1 MVNGDNELIV
11 SSVLPHKETFRLVES
26 FSRVYK
32 KDNPVSHDG
41 TIAASAVASS
51 PKEKKGMFG
60 SVFKTKPKR
69 AAETETTEST
79 KETIEELSKIF
90 TTANFPWNNNNDV
103 ERSGRES
110 STVTRVDDEEELD
123 IDDIDIEDDDDDDH
137 HKQEQP
143 KEQGILSGISKQKL
157 ASKFTSFKG
166 KLKQMTA
173 KNNEKSVVTNE
184 EKHEEKSGAT
194 VDQIKKKYG
203 FASSEEM
210 GAAKMA
216 QSKLQDNLKKLQG
229 ISMKTTEMEDTAK
242 SFSSTAKELL
252 NAVEFNKQSSS
263 KS

>member
-26 FSRVYK
+26 LSRVYK
-32 KDNPVSHDG
+32 KDNPVCHDG
-41 TIAASAVASS
+41 IIAASAVASS

-79 KETIEELSKIF
+79 KETIEEISKIF
-90 TTANFPWNNNNDV
+90 TTANFPWNNDNNNV
-103 ERSGRES
+103 EHSSRES
-110 STVTRVDDEEELD
+110 STVVTRVDDEEELD
-123 IDDIDIEDDDDDDH
+123 IDDIDIEDDDH
-137 HKQEQP
+137 QQEQP